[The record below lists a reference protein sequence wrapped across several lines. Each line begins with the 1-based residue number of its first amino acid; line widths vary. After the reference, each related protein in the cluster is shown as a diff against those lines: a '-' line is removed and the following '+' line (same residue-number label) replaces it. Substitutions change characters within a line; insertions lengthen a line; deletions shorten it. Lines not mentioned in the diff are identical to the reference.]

1 MFHKSLLLFF
11 ILLIGSNLSHAQE
24 QWASSV
30 VKYSSQAGYKAYAA
44 KQVLGPPNA
53 LQAGKNAVAWAAQG
67 ANTGIEYIVVEFDQP
82 SKVKQIAI
90 WENFN
95 PGAIFQINL
104 IDTDGR
110 EHQVYEQNKP
120 EKVMQTAR
128 MFRHF
133 IKLTSYDVK
142 GLKLVLNTAEVFGLN
157 QIDAIGISSS
167 ETPMNPRINNP
178 KDKTFVGKPE
188 NLGYEVNSQSPDL
201 LPLIS
206 VDGQTLYFA
215 RKNHPENTGP
225 QLKDDIYVSYKN
237 KKSLWTTARNIGP
250 PLNDE
255 YNNFVCAVNPDGTEV
270 LISGKYDQGEGLYR
284 TSLNNG
290 TWSKPKK
297 IYIESYVNKSPFVC
311 YHVSPDMKYLV
322 IAMEDQATYGDMDLY
337 VSFLKSDGSYTKPKN
352 LGPTINTAG
361 TEPSI
366 FLSADSKTIYFA
378 SDGHPGYGAYDMYMS
393 RRLDN
398 SWSRWSEPVNL
409 GDQINSD
416 DWDLYYTVPAD
427 GEYAYYS
434 SAKNSYGESD
444 LYRIKLPKDVRPEP
458 VAILKPS
465 YVNVNTNTPIANLE
479 KKNQAIIVNDDSKLN
494 LYEEIKGFYPVNES
508 EDLSDELEEEDNFN
522 SPTTSNNPTANTN
535 ADDQKMN
542 DLLARLQELKNEQ
555 AKTDTELKKTD
566 AAQPT
571 TAKTTTSIKPTN
583 SNYSSDLDDRLAAL
597 RSDMDRIE
605 SGKKPENVNADE
617 EKKKQYNVKPA
628 TKTNDKLTAQEE
640 AFQTQQQERL
650 NNYDA
655 QMDALENFK
664 DQGRNGYVAPREQV
678 RKTYDLREVDH
689 EEYLSNHQTYK
700 DQLKELAEQ
709 KAKAAYGTQ
718 PLTKYSLA
726 KTSIDEDMKEA
737 LVASSMKSELS
748 DLKEKQKQPTTYNPE
763 VDAYRKKLEELKSQQ
778 KNPTLPTSG
787 KRITQPEKSENE
799 TANSVDNAPKSVDPE
814 VLAFQEKLEALK
826 NKMNSLPSAK
836 SEINGEKI
844 ETATAPTAH
853 QEIQQQPES
862 QVEQPASKGRI
873 KKDKNI
879 EATPEVVAIN
889 LPEAET
895 NKEPELLEQ
904 PGNELS
910 DIDNVIQA
918 KEAEKESL
926 NEDIDDLQRDTD
938 AILAE
943 KAMAEQQKAEAE
955 AAKQALNEEKAQ
967 LESDKLAMEQQKKEL
982 QDVIA
987 QLQQEKEQFLADQ
1000 AKIESDKQ
1008 KLEALKLQQ
1017 YKQVKQLEDE
1027 IKQLEQQKG
1036 KVQSE
1041 VDLAKESAPKTA
1053 TTTIIDKEIFLMPVE
1068 EGVTVEIRNVFFNAN
1083 SAYVKPQSYK
1093 ELDKVVAFLEVNS
1106 GIEIEIGGH
1115 TNGLCQ
1121 DNFCIQLSEKRADS
1135 VREYL
1140 ISKGINPKRIE
1151 SKGYGK
1157 SVPIADNSTIEGRK
1171 KNQRVELKILKVN

>member
-1 MFHKSLLLFF
+1 MFQKFIIFICALLVSSFVQ
-11 ILLIGSNLSHAQE
+11 GQE
-24 QWASSV
+24 QWASNV
-30 VKYSSQAGYKAYAA
+30 IKYSSQAGYKAYAA
-44 KQVLGPPNA
+44 KQVIGPPNA

-67 ANTGIEYIVVEFDQP
+67 PNTGIEYIVVEFSQP
-82 SKVKQIAI
+82 SQVKQVAI

-95 PGAIFQINL
+95 PGAIYQIFL
-104 IDTDGR
+104 IDTDGK

-120 EKVMQTAR
+120 VKVMQTAR

-133 IKLTSYDVK
+133 MKLTPYEVSS
-142 GLKLVLNTAEVFGLN
+142 LKLVLNTAEVFGSN

-167 ETPMNPRINNP
+167 DTPMNPRINNP

-215 RKNHPENTGP
+215 RKNHPENTGA

-290 TWSKPKK
+290 NWSKPKK
-297 IYIESYVNKSPFVC
+297 ILIDSYSNKSPFVC
-311 YHVSPDMKYLV
+311 YHVSPDMKFLV
-322 IAMEDQATYGDMDLY
+322 IAMEDAATYGDMDLY
-337 VSFLKSDGSYTKPKN
+337 VSFKKSDGSYTKPKN

-398 SWSRWSEPVNL
+398 SWNKWSEPVNL

-458 VAILKPS
+458 VAIIKPN
-465 YVNVNTNTPIANLE
+465 YVNINTKTPIANLE
-479 KKNQAIIVNDDSKLN
+479 KKTTAIVVSDDSKIN
-494 LYEEIKGFYPVNES
+494 LYEDIKGFYPVNES
-508 EDLSDELEEEDNFN
+508 EDLSDELEEEDNLATPTAIN
-522 SPTTSNNPTANTN
+522 STSNTPDPA
-535 ADDQKMN
+535 DQKMN

-555 AKTDTELKKTD
+555 AKTDVAIKKTETS
-566 AAQPT
+566 QPNEV
-571 TAKTTTSIKPTN
+571 KSSTSIKPTN
-583 SNYSSDLDDRLAAL
+583 TKYSSDIDDRLAAL
-597 RSDMDRIE
+597 RSDMDKIE
-605 SGKKPENVNADE
+605 SGKQPEVNYGNED
-617 EKKKQYNVKPA
+617 KGKQYNVKPA
-628 TKTNDKLTAQEE
+628 TKINEKQTAQEE
-640 AFQTQQQERL
+640 AFKEQQENKL

-655 QMDALENFK
+655 QLEALQNYKEAGSNR
-664 DQGRNGYVAPREQV
+664 DVAPREQY
-678 RKTYDLREVDH
+678 KKSYDLREVDS
-689 EEYLSNHQTYK
+689 EEYIAQHQTYR
-700 DQLKELAEQ
+700 DQLKELADQ

-726 KTSIDEDMKEA
+726 KTSIDEDTKDA
-737 LVASSMKSELS
+737 LVASSMKTELAE
-748 DLKEKQKQPTTYNPE
+748 LKEKQKQPTVYNPE
-763 VDAYRKKLEELKSQQ
+763 VDAYRKKLEELKAQQ
-778 KNPTLPTSG
+778 QNPTLPTAG
-787 KRITQPEKSENE
+787 KRITKPTVSEEATANENE
-799 TANSVDNAPKSVDPE
+799 TAPKEVDPE
-814 VLAFQEKLEALK
+814 VLAFQEKLAALK
-826 NKMNSLPSAK
+826 NKMNSLPSNN
-836 SEINGEKI
+836 SETTGK
-844 ETATAPTAH
+844 TAEATTAAPTANYDVPKEVA
-853 QEIQQQPES
+853 QTVAQPEIKS
-862 QVEQPASKGRI
+862 SKIRG
-873 KKDKNI
+873 KKTVN
-879 EATPEVVAIN
+879 EPEPEVVAIN
-889 LPEAET
+889 IPQKQEI
-895 NKEPELLEQ
+895 NQPELLETATDNKMAEVNDAIQ
-904 PGNELS
+904 KKENLSNELNNLKQ
-910 DIDNVIQA
+910 DTDAVKA
-918 KEAEKESL
+918 ERELAEKE
-926 NEDIDDLQRDTD
+926 
-938 AILAE
+938 
-943 KAMAEQQKAEAE
+943 KAAAE

-967 LESDKLAMEQQKKEL
+967 LEADKLAMEQQKKEL
-982 QDVIA
+982 QDIIA
-987 QLQQEKEQFLADQ
+987 QLQKEKEQFLADQ
-1000 AKIESDKQ
+1000 EKIENDKQ

-1017 YKQVKQLEDE
+1017 YKQVKQLEAD
-1027 IKQLEQQKG
+1027 IKQLELEKG

-1041 VDLAKESAPKTA
+1041 VATAKEAAPKT
-1053 TTTIIDKEIFLMPVE
+1053 TTIVDKEIFLMPVE

-1093 ELDKVVAFLEVNS
+1093 ELDKVVAFLEVNN

-1121 DNFCIQLSEKRADS
+1121 DNFCVQLSEKRAIS
-1135 VREYL
+1135 VREY
-1140 ISKGINPKRIE
+1140 IVSKGIPSNRIKY
-1151 SKGYGK
+1151 KGYGK
-1157 SVPIADNSTIEGRK
+1157 SDPIADNSTSEGRK
-1171 KNQRVELKILKVN
+1171 QNQRVELKILKVN